1 MAPFKSSLARSVG
14 KLLGVYKETD
24 LSLRGDLQSSRYIV
38 PPFLASGGIKI
49 TSGSNVYHVF
59 TSNQN
64 FQVTSGTNNIELLVV
79 GGGGGCSGS
88 YQGGGG
94 GGGIAHGPSVYVSSG
109 TYAVVVG
116 DGGSSV
122 PSPSQG
128 NASSPGGVSSIT
140 LPAGTIQGLGGGTG
154 TIDAYQTGPAQYQPG
169 GSGGGNG
176 DDNDKQ
182 AGDATQPGQPNFG
195 VGIVHYGNPG
205 YGPPSG
211 NSPGGVADGG
221 GGGGAGGGGG
231 PSHTNGRPG
240 GVGQPFTNFPAPV
253 IVPAIPTPDQ
263 SRFTT
268 AVGPTGLFG
277 GGGTGARG
285 PTAGVPGGGGGG
297 ETPGTGGDGRNYTG
311 GGGGGVVGGAG
322 GSGGDGIVIVKYAV

>member
-1 MAPFKSSLARSVG
+1 MAPFKSSLARSAG
-14 KLLGVYKETD
+14 KLFGVFKEAD
-24 LSLRGDLQSSRYIV
+24 LSLRGATFSDRYVV
-38 PPFLASGGIKI
+38 PPFTATGGTKI

-64 FQVTSGTNNIELLVV
+64 FVVVSGTNTIELLVV
-79 GGGGGCSGS
+79 GGGGGTGGS

-94 GGGIAHGPSVYVSSG
+94 GGGIAYGPSVAISGG

-116 DGGSSV
+116 DGGISTGDN
-122 PSPSQG
+122 QG
-128 NASSPGGVSSIT
+128 NATSPGNNSSIV
-140 LPAGTIQGLGGGTG
+140 LPAGTITGLGGGTG
-154 TIDAYQTGPAQYQPG
+154 VIDGFQTGPAQYLPG

-176 DDNDKQ
+176 DDNS
-182 AGDATQPGQPNFG
+182 ASSGDATQPGQPNFG
-195 VGIVHYGNPG
+195 VGILHYGNPG

-211 NSPGGVADGG
+211 NAPAGTADGG

-231 PSHTNGRPG
+231 PNHTDGRPG

-253 IVPAIPTPDQ
+253 LSPALPSPDQ

-285 PTAGVPGGGGGG
+285 PTTGVPGGGGGG
-297 ETPGTGGDGRNYTG
+297 ETPGIGGDGRNYTG
-311 GGGGGVVGGAG
+311 GGGGGLVGGAG
-322 GSGGDGIVIVKYAV
+322 GTGGKGIVIVKYSS

>member
-1 MAPFKSSLARSVG
+1 MSIFRDFFVKEKPVFTGIARGLGGFGFGTAASADDGPFS
-14 KLLGVYKETD
+14 
-24 LSLRGDLQSSRYIV
+24 
-38 PPFLASGGIKI
+38 ASGGTKI
-49 TSGSNVYHVF
+49 TDGSDIYHVF

-64 FQVTSGTNNIELLVV
+64 FEVTSGTSNIELLVV
-79 GGGGGCSGS
+79 GGGGGTGGS

-94 GGGIAHGPSVYVSSG
+94 GGGIAYGPSVSVSSG

-116 DGGSSV
+116 DGGAAISN
-122 PSPSQG
+122 PAQG
-128 NASSPGGVSSIT
+128 ATSTPGGNSSIA
-140 LPAGTIQGLGGGTG
+140 LPAGTITGLGGGTG
-154 TIDAYQTGPAQYQPG
+154 MIDAFQVGTTTYIPG

-176 DDNDKQ
+176 DDDIKQ

-205 YGPPSG
+205 YAPPSG
-211 NSPGGVADGG
+211 NAPGGVADGG

-231 PSHTNGRPG
+231 PSHTEQRGG

-253 IVPAIPTPDQ
+253 IVPAITSPEQ

-285 PTAGVPGGGGGG
+285 PALGVPGGGGGG
-297 ETPGTGGDGRNYTG
+297 DNPGEGGDGRHYTG
-311 GGGGGVVGGAG
+311 GGGGGVVGGTG
-322 GSGGDGIVIVKYAV
+322 GTGGNGIVIIKYAAS

>member
-1 MAPFKSSLARSVG
+1 MKEQHKKESPILS
-14 KLLGVYKETD
+14 LLGMGGGGTGNALGGGVGGGSAT
-24 LSLRGDLQSSRYIV
+24 GGTII
-38 PPFLASGGIKI
+38 PSGANI
-49 TSGSNVYHVF
+49 YHVF
-59 TSNQN
+59 ISNQN
-64 FQVTSGTNNIELLVV
+64 FVVSGTLDCELLVV
-79 GGGGGCSGS
+79 GGGGGTAGS

-94 GGGIAHGPSVYVSSG
+94 GGGIAHGPSVTVSSG

-116 DGGSSV
+116 DGGASISN
-122 PSPSQG
+122 PYTG
-128 NASSPGGVSSIT
+128 ASSTPGGNSSIA
-140 LPAGTIQGLGGGTG
+140 LPAGTITGLGGGTG
-154 TIDAYQTGPAQYQPG
+154 TIDAFQNSQTTYIPG

-176 DDNDKQ
+176 DDSDKQ

-205 YGPPSG
+205 YAPPSG
-211 NSPGGVADGG
+211 NAPGSAADGG

-231 PSHTNGRPG
+231 PSHTERREG

-253 IVPAIPTPDQ
+253 LSPALPSPDQ

-285 PTAGVPGGGGGG
+285 PTTAVPGGGGGG

-311 GGGGGVVGGAG
+311 GGGGGVVAAAG
-322 GSGGDGIVIVKYAV
+322 GTGGKGIVIIKYAAA